1 MKNGKNPTVRQCK
14 LMQRWG
20 LNPSEWLVI
29 KDTPSEMVVVHRHSE
44 KTTKT
49 IHKED

>member
-1 MKNGKNPTVRQCK
+1 MKNGKKPTVRQCK

-20 LNPSEWLVI
+20 LNPLEWLVI